1 MLPRQENDLLTQ
13 VGAGKPLGEFMRRYW
28 IPALLS
34 SEIPEPDCPP
44 VRVRLLGEDL
54 VAFRD
59 SQGRVGLLDEHC
71 SHRGT
76 SLFFGRNEEC
86 GLRCIYH
93 GWKYDIDGN
102 VLETPAEPAG
112 STLKNKVHHT
122 AYPCQEAAGIV
133 WSYLGPRDRM
143 PLLPNYEWLHLS
155 SERLYVTKSVQD
167 CSWLQGLEGECD
179 SSHLSVL
186 HKAFT
191 THQQRGGGDGAM
203 YAADSAPLLEGIE
216 MDYGMRML
224 SCRKIDA
231 NMIYLRVSNIVLPCH
246 GFIPTGGLKGNAE
259 GYTIHSHVPIDDT
272 HSMRYNIH
280 FRRTRPIRDDERQHD
295 DEIGADF
302 HKLRNLQNDYLQDR
316 EQQKCETF
324 TGMGQIFLIHDS
336 CATESMGAIYDRSQE
351 HLGISDITVIAVR
364 RFLIHCV
371 RALQAGKE
379 PPHLIRTSEQNDLRH
394 LACIVSKIPS
404 NTDPKQYV
412 TEQLKKEKY
421 WENASVGDE

>member
-1 MLPRQENDLLTQ
+1 M
-13 VGAGKPLGEFMRRYW
+13 GELMRRYW

-34 SEIPEPDCPP
+34 SEIAERDGAP

-76 SLFFGRNEEC
+76 SLFFGRNEDC

-112 STLKNKVHHT
+112 STLKHKVHHT
-122 AYPCQEAAGIV
+122 SYPCQEAAGIV
-133 WSYLGPRDRM
+133 WSYLGPKDEI
-143 PLLPNYEWLHLS
+143 PLLPNYEWMDLPLEH
-155 SERLYVTKSVQD
+155 LYVTKSVQD

-186 HKAFT
+186 HKNFT
-191 THQQRGGGDGAM
+191 GERQRGGGDGVL
-203 YAADSAPLLEGIE
+203 YAADSAPQLEGVE
-216 MDYGMRML
+216 MDYGVRML
-224 SCRKIDA
+224 SCRKIDSET
-231 NMIYLRVSNIVLPCH
+231 IYLRVSNIVLPCH
-246 GFIPTGGLKGNAE
+246 GFIPTGGLKGNPE
-259 GYTIHSHVPIDDT
+259 GYTIHSHVPIDDA

-280 FRRTRPIRDDERQHD
+280 FRRTRPIRDDEKQHD

-302 HKLRNLQNDYLQDR
+302 RKRRNLKNNYLQDR
-316 EQQKCETF
+316 EQQKHETF

-336 CATESMGAIYDRSQE
+336 CATESMGPIYDRSGE
-351 HLGISDITVIAVR
+351 HLGVSDMTVIAVR
-364 RFLIHCV
+364 RFLLRCV
-371 RALQAGKE
+371 RNLQAGKE
-379 PPHLIRTSEQNDLRH
+379 PPHVIRTADANDMRH
-394 LACIVSKIPS
+394 VACIASKIS
-404 NTDPKQYV
+404 SVLDPKQYV
-412 TEQLKKEKY
+412 VEQLKKEKY
-421 WENASVGDE
+421 WEVTN

>member
-1 MLPRQENDLLTQ
+1 MLPREENNLLTQ
-13 VGAGKPLGEFMRRYW
+13 IGPDKPMGKLMRRYW

-34 SEIPEPDCPP
+34 KEIAEPDCPP

-59 SQGRVGLLDEHC
+59 SQGRIGLLDEHC

-93 GWKYDIDGN
+93 GWKYDTDGN
-102 VLETPAEPAG
+102 VLETPAEPES
-112 STLKNKVHHT
+112 STLKDKVHHT
-122 AYPCQEAAGIV
+122 AYPCKEAAGIV
-133 WSYLGPRDRM
+133 WSYLGPKDKI
-143 PLLPNYEWLHLS
+143 PLLPNYEWMNLS
-155 SERLYVTKSVQD
+155 PDHLYVTKSVQD

-186 HKAFT
+186 HKNFT
-191 THQQRGGGDGAM
+191 GERQRGGGDGAL
-203 YAADSAPLLEGIE
+203 YAADSAPELEGIE
-216 MDYGMRML
+216 MDYGVRML

-231 NMIYLRVSNIVLPCH
+231 ETIYLRVSNIVLPCH
-246 GFIPTGGLKGNAE
+246 GFIPTGGLKGNPE

-280 FRRTRPIRDDERQHD
+280 FRRTRPIHDNERQHD

-302 HKLRNLQNDYLQDR
+302 HKRRNLANNYLQDR
-316 EQQKCETF
+316 EQQRRETF

-336 CATESMGAIYDRSQE
+336 CATESMGPIYDRSQE
-351 HLGISDITVIAVR
+351 HLGVSDMTVIAVR
-364 RFLIHCV
+364 RYLLHTV
-371 RALQAGKE
+371 RAVDSGKE
-379 PPHLIRTSEQNDLRH
+379 PPHVIRSAAQNDLRH
-394 LACIVSKIPS
+394 VACIATKIPAS
-404 NTDPKQYV
+404 TDPKTYV

-421 WENASVGDE
+421 WETAD

>member
-1 MLPRQENDLLTQ
+1 M
-13 VGAGKPLGEFMRRYW
+13 GELMRRYW

-34 SEIPEPDCPP
+34 SEIAERDGAP

-54 VAFRD
+54 VALRD

-76 SLFFGRNEEC
+76 SLFFGRNEDC

-112 STLKNKVHHT
+112 STLKSKVHHT
-122 AYPCQEAAGIV
+122 SYPCQEAAGIV
-133 WSYLGPRDRM
+133 WSYLGPKDEI
-143 PLLPNYEWLHLS
+143 PLLPNYEWMNLPLEH
-155 SERLYVTKSVQD
+155 LYVTKSVQD

-186 HKAFT
+186 HKNFT
-191 THQQRGGGDGAM
+191 GEGQRGGGDGVL
-203 YAADSAPLLEGIE
+203 YAADSAPQLEGIE
-216 MDYGMRML
+216 TDYGVRML
-224 SCRKIDA
+224 SCRTIDA
-231 NMIYLRVSNIVLPCH
+231 ETIYLRVSNIVLPCH
-246 GFIPTGGLKGNAE
+246 GFIPTGGLKGNPE

-280 FRRTRPIRDDERQHD
+280 FRRTRPIRNDERQHD

-302 HKLRNLQNDYLQDR
+302 HKLRNLQNNYRQDR
-316 EQQKCETF
+316 EQQKHETF

-336 CATESMGAIYDRSQE
+336 CATESMGPIYDRSQE
-351 HLGISDITVIAVR
+351 HLGISDITVITVR
-364 RFLIHCV
+364 KFLLQCV
-371 RALQAGKE
+371 RAVQTGKE
-379 PPHLIRTSEQNDLRH
+379 PPHVIRTADANDMRH
-394 LACIVSKIPS
+394 VACIASKIS
-404 NTDPKQYV
+404 SVLNPKHYV
-412 TEQLKKEKY
+412 AEQLKKEKY
-421 WENASVGDE
+421 WEVTN